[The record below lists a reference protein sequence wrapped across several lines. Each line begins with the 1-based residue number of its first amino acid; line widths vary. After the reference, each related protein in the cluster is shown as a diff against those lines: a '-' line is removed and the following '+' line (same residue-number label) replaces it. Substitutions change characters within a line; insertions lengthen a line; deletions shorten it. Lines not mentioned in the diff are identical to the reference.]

1 MIQLTLFN
9 PLNPKVK
16 IWIPGL
22 SFRGGGRGFPP
33 ATMNVFPGYFQK
45 KMKEKENWKKF
56 LAVWFPAYLLHLRG
70 NLKS

>member
-9 PLNPKVK
+9 PLNPKIK

-22 SFRGGGRGFPP
+22 LFRGGGQGFPP

-45 KMKEKENWKKF
+45 KMKEK
-56 LAVWFPAYLLHLRG
+56 
-70 NLKS
+70 